1 MRPLAVPVQEA
12 KSETVSQ
19 QRMALLMPRSSAAAA
34 ARPRADVVIHV
45 KTSTGYKEVRTV
57 PEEGRGLLPVL
68 ERLWMQTL
76 TACVADLCPVCR
88 WLQPATW
95 MRCRSCA
102 SSAAARQAAA
112 VGAWIGVGGRQLAGL
127 PEKHRVLEAAAF
139 AGWGGAVSP

>member
-1 MRPLAVPVQEA
+1 MRSLPVPVQEA

-57 PEEGRGLLPVL
+57 PEEGGLLPVL
-68 ERLWMQTL
+68 EPLWMQTL
-76 TACVADLCPVCR
+76 TVCVADLCPVCR

-112 VGAWIGVGGRQLAGL
+112 VGSWIGVGERQLAGL
-127 PEKHRVLEAAAF
+127 PEKHGVLEAAAF
-139 AGWGGAVSP
+139 AGWDGAVSP